1 MLPDVSLISPPAYI
15 VNRMLNFSKCFFKAD
30 FAPDELEVGVREHIL
45 LDLEAFVRRQFAGE
59 LEPFRVQRHRVFS
72 GAIQPKRIRD
82 FRYMSPGNHDHN
94 VRARVHVNSVA
105 DAWCLWM
112 NRSSA
117 AAVWILQKR
126 LWLQA
131 E

>member
-59 LEPFRVQRHRVFS
+59 LEPFRVQRHRVL
-72 GAIQPKRIRD
+72 
-82 FRYMSPGNHDHN
+82 SPGNHDHN